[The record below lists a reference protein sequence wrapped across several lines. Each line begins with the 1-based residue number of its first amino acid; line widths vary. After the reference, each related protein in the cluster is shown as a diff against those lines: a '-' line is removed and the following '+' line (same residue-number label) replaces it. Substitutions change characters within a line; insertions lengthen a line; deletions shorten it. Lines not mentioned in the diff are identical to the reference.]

1 MLPARPCILQ
11 RMNIGD
17 LEYRE
22 GRGLAATT
30 GSRET
35 GLLSA

>member
-1 MLPARPCILQ
+1 MLPARPCILPG
-11 RMNIGD
+11 MNIGD

-22 GRGLAATT
+22 GYD
-30 GSRET
+30 REVKTSSGQT

>member
-17 LEYRE
+17 LESRE
-22 GRGLAATT
+22 GYDREVKT
-30 GSRET
+30 GSRKT
-35 GLLSA
+35 GLISA

>member
-1 MLPARPCILQ
+1 MLPARPCIPKG
-11 RMNIGD
+11 MNIGD

-22 GRGLAATT
+22 GCDREVKT